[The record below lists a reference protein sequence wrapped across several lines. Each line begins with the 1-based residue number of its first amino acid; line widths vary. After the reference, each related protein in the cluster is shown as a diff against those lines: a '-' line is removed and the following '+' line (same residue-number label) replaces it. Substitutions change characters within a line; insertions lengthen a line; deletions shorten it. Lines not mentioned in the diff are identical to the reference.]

1 MPSSMLRNNKSEK
14 ILRETPFYRLSTET
28 ALVLN
33 CSDKGQCC
41 LLIDF
46 SLSMP
51 SAHPFLH
58 VFTFFP
64 VFTYLHLIYVHP
76 LIFFFFCA

>member
-14 ILRETPFYRLSTET
+14 ILRETPFYRPSVET
-28 ALVLN
+28 ALLI
-33 CSDKGQCC
+33 CSDKGQRC
-41 LLIDF
+41 LLIHF

-58 VFTFFP
+58 VFTAFSLCSLFY
-64 VFTYLHLIYVHP
+64 T
-76 LIFFFFCA
+76 